1 MVIKT
6 SDRKSIEP
14 FLKELILPSPT
25 SHKGQNG
32 KLLIIGGSSLF
43 HSASLWAAEIASHF
57 VDIVHYS
64 STKENNDIV
73 KSLKHKFHNGIII
86 PQEQFEEYVS
96 EDDAILI
103 GPGMLRGKIG
113 VDADVGSMNFDQIVR
128 ISDEPTLTY
137 ALVDFLIRS
146 YPNKRFVIDAGALQM
161 LKKDMLL
168 KLDVPPILTPH
179 KKEFEDLF
187 GVNIASL
194 TQKELVDCVITLSSR
209 YRCVILLKMGVDIV
223 TDGVRTRIIEG
234 GNQGLTKG
242 GTGDILAGL
251 TASFYT
257 KNGAF
262 VSAVFGSYL
271 LKLSSDALFQSK
283 GYWYNVDD
291 IISVIPSVYK
301 NTWFGKK

>member
-6 SDRKSIEP
+6 GDRKNIEP
-14 FLKELILPSPT
+14 LLKELILPSPT

-32 KLLIIGGSSLF
+32 KLLVIGGSSLF
-43 HSASLWAAEIASHF
+43 HSASLWATEIASHF

-64 STKENNDIV
+64 STVENNEITR
-73 KSLKHKFHNGIII
+73 SLKHKFHNGIII
-86 PQEQFEEYVS
+86 PQEQLREYIS

-103 GPGMLRGKIG
+103 GPGMVRGKIQT
-113 VDADVGSMNFDQIVR
+113 DIYSENMNFDQIVR

-187 GVNIASL
+187 GVNISSL
-194 TQKELVDCVITLSSR
+194 AQREIVDCVVALSSR
-209 YRCVILLKMGVDIV
+209 YRCVILLKTGVDIV
-223 TDGVRTRIIEG
+223 TDGVKTCIVEG

-257 KNGAF
+257 KNEAF
-262 VSAVFGSYL
+262 VSAVLGSYL
-271 LKLSSDALFQSK
+271 LKSSSDALFQSK

-301 NTWFGKK
+301 NTLFGEK

>member
-1 MVIKT
+1 MIIKT
-6 SDRKSIEP
+6 GDRKSIEP
-14 FLKELILPSPT
+14 LVKELILPSPT

-32 KLLIIGGSSLF
+32 KLLVIGGSSLF
-43 HSASLWAAEIASHF
+43 HSASIWAAEIASHF

-64 STKENNDIV
+64 STKENNEIV
-73 KSLKHKFHNGIII
+73 KSLKSKFHNGIVI
-86 PQEQFEEYVS
+86 PQEQLREYIS

-103 GPGMLRGKIG
+103 GPGMVRGKIQT
-113 VDADVGSMNFDQIVR
+113 DIYSENMNFDQIVR

-187 GVNIASL
+187 GVNISSL
-194 TQKELVDCVITLSSR
+194 TQKEIVDCAAAFSSQ
-209 YRCVILLKMGVDIV
+209 YRCVILLKTGVDIV
-223 TDGVRTRIIEG
+223 TDGVRTCIIEG

-257 KNGAF
+257 KSGGF
-262 VSAVFGSYL
+262 ISAVFGSYL
-271 LKLSSDALFQSK
+271 LKSSSDALFQSK

-301 NTWFGKK
+301 NARFGEK

>member
-6 SDRKSIEP
+6 RDKKSIDP
-14 FLKELILPSPT
+14 LLKELVIPSPT

-43 HSASLWAAEIASHF
+43 HSASIWAAEIASHF

-64 STKENNDIV
+64 STKENNEIFR
-73 KSLKHKFHNGIII
+73 SLKHKFHNGIVI
-86 PQEQFEEYVS
+86 PQEHLREYVS
-96 EDDAILI
+96 EDDAILM
-103 GPGMLRGKIG
+103 GPGMVRGEIQPG
-113 VDADVGSMNFDQIVR
+113 TDSDSMDFEKIVR

-168 KLDVPPILTPH
+168 ELDVPPILTPH
-179 KKEFEDLF
+179 TKEFEDLF
-187 GVNIASL
+187 SVRISSL
-194 TQKELVDCVITLSSR
+194 TQKEIVDCVVTQSFR

-223 TDGVRTRIIEG
+223 TDGVRTCIIEG
-234 GNQGLTKG
+234 GNPGLTKG

-257 KNGAF
+257 KNDAF

-271 LKLSSDALFQSK
+271 LKSSSDALFQSK
-283 GYWYNVDD
+283 GYWYNIDD
-291 IISVIPSVYK
+291 IISIIPFVYK
-301 NTWFGKK
+301 NIRFGEK